1 MPYSTLKT
9 SAPPHKPMAQKSQP
23 IAFPGRR
30 EAMMAP
36 TVGKASA
43 RAASIPKD
51 SSKRSS
57 KEPLRNMRS
66 SPSVADTTESAQTDH
81 ANAVVIRALI
91 WTAAPPRPYRLQQEG
106 AATTRRA
113 QAASSPLPPP
123 PDHRSRHRGLS
134 RP

>member
-1 MPYSTLKT
+1 MPYSTVKT
-9 SAPPHKPMAQKSQP
+9 SAPPHKPMAQKIQP
-23 IAFPGRR
+23 IALLGRR

-66 SPSVADTTESAQTDH
+66 SPSPANATESVQIDH
-81 ANAVVIRALI
+81 ADAVVIRSLI
-91 WTAAPPRPYRLQQEG
+91 WTAPPRLYRLQQEG
-106 AATTRRA
+106 ATTARRGR
-113 QAASSPLPPP
+113 AASSPIPLPPTQ
-123 PDHRSRHRGLS
+123 H
-134 RP
+134 

>member
-1 MPYSTLKT
+1 MPYSTVKT
-9 SAPPHKPMAQKSQP
+9 SAPPHKPMAQKIQP
-23 IAFPGRR
+23 IALLGRR

-66 SPSVADTTESAQTDH
+66 SPSPANATESAQIDH
-81 ANAVVIRALI
+81 ANADVIRSLI
-91 WTAAPPRPYRLQQEG
+91 WTAPPPRPYRLQQEG
-106 AATTRRA
+106 AATARRVR
-113 QAASSPLPPP
+113 AASSPSPPP
-123 PDHRSRHRGLS
+123 PAQRSAHPS
-134 RP
+134 PS